1 MNIEQLIHQEL
12 QGIVLD
18 KQTIQNLYDDPTIL
32 SLVSSPSTFKKEMIQ
47 KDILIQTYQSSVE
60 EAHNYTKVVY
70 KLNYPLTPFKQEF
83 STLLKYIYYFSAQN
97 EGVSKRET
105 EGVQQKEVEKPSK
118 KLVNYWTNNTDFFQK
133 SYIRIKLLKC
143 AWNPIKIEELIRR
156 HFPNTSVIPSEKQIQ
171 VRYLL
176 LKGYLRLPTITN
188 TRKTTGRPKCPPE
201 VKEIVQLRINKKLAE
216 NVKKNRDTLSQI
228 MSLFTFSELD
238 ELVKCVP
245 EELAE
250 KCVQLKEILLGG

>member
-12 QGIVLD
+12 QGIILD

-83 STLLKYIYYFSAQN
+83 STLLKYIYYFA
-97 EGVSKRET
+97 
-105 EGVQQKEVEKPSK
+105 VQQKEVEKPSK

-228 MSLFTFSELD
+228 MSLFTSSELD
-238 ELVKCVP
+238 ELVKYVP